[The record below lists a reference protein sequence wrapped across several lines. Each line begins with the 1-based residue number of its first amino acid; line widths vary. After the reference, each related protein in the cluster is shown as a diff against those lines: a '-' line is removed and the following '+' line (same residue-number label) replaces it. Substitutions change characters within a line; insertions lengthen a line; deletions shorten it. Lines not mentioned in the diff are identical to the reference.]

1 MTTLAIFELTG
12 VDGSATMKGVGLG
25 GGIAVLRVSVSHIM
39 GGGSPLKLVPPTS
52 AFISGT
58 PEN

>member
-1 MTTLAIFELTG
+1 
-12 VDGSATMKGVGLG
+12 MKGVGLG
-25 GGIAVLRVSVSHIM
+25 GGIAVLRVSVSHII

-58 PEN
+58 PGKGKKDKRCINE

>member
-1 MTTLAIFELTG
+1 
-12 VDGSATMKGVGLG
+12 MKGVGLG
-25 GGIAVLRVSVSHIM
+25 GGIAVLRVSVSHII

-58 PEN
+58 PGKGKKDKRSINENLQCFIC